1 MIDTNPGEYTHMSVE
16 SYQRIMQSSSINWNE
31 AIKKEAKGLSDFSLG
46 EVQSVGNGFIV
57 TEKGTISRHHY
68 YLPKYLVRGFDGK
81 TVWFNITENQ
91 ADTEFKRESPPMAN
105 EYARYNTTPGTTTD
119 FENTVPSYT
128 PTL

>member
-1 MIDTNPGEYTHMSVE
+1 MIDTNPGKSNHMSVE
-16 SYQRIMQSSSINWNE
+16 SYSYFMQSSSISWNE

-68 YLPKYLVRGFDGK
+68 CLPNYLVRGFDGK

-91 ADTEFKRESPPMAN
+91 ADTEFKRDSPPMAN
-105 EYARYNTTPGTTTD
+105 EYARYNSTPATMTD
-119 FENTVPSYT
+119 FENTVPSYIA
-128 PTL
+128 P

>member
-1 MIDTNPGEYTHMSVE
+1 MIDTNPGKSNHMSVE
-16 SYQRIMQSSSINWNE
+16 SYSYFMQSSSISWNE

-91 ADTEFKRESPPMAN
+91 ADTEFKRDSPPMAN
-105 EYARYNTTPGTTTD
+105 EYARYNSTPATMTD
-119 FENTVPSYT
+119 FENTVPSYIA
-128 PTL
+128 P